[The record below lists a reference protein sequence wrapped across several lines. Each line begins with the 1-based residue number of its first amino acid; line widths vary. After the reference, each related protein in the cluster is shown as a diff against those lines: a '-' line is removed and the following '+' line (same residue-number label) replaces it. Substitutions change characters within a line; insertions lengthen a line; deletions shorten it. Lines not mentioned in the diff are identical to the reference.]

1 MWKIEVM
8 QRRNY
13 KILIFMREDNAE
25 GYEITRGSIEVYDDE
40 EYKKWLKALE
50 VLNKS

>member
-1 MWKIEVM
+1 MWKIEVI
-8 QRRNY
+8 QRRNF
-13 KILIFMREDNAE
+13 KILVFMREDDAADH
-25 GYEITRGSIEVYDDE
+25 EITRGSIEVYDDE

>member
-1 MWKIEVM
+1 MWKIEVLP
-8 QRRNY
+8 RKRY
-13 KILIFMREDNAE
+13 KILVFIKEDNEVDRDA
-25 GYEITRGSIEVYDDE
+25 TRGSIEVYDDE